1 MFSIAN
7 GGRPGGEQNCD
18 CVNDG
23 SQTQDVG
30 AEDPGNVAEE
40 LRSMGYKVLAVGI
53 GSGVNSTELA
63 HIAGNKANVY
73 SAVTFDELISQDF
86 LGTVNKAGCDEAKKE
101 VKPLC
106 EVKVDVGF
114 VLDSSGSLRNDYDKE
129 KNFLKALAAT
139 FGVSEDGA
147 RAGVVTFSYDTEHSI
162 KLNDHYDLF
171 SFSDAVDKIPLM
183 GHTTRIDKALRLTQS
198 QMFSIA
204 NGGRRWL
211 TFDELISQD
220 FLGTVNKAG
229 CDEAKKEVKPLCEVK
244 VDVGFVLDSSGSLRN
259 DYDKEKNFLKA
270 LAATFG
276 VSEDWCKSRCG
287 DIQL

>member
-1 MFSIAN
+1 TRIDKALRLTQSQMFSIAN
-7 GGRPGGEQNCD
+7 GGRPG
-18 CVNDG
+18 VSKIVIVLTDG

-63 HIAGNKANVY
+63 HITGNKANVY

-204 NGGRRWL
+204 NGGRPGVSKIVIVL
-211 TFDELISQD
+211 TDGSQ
-220 FLGTVNKAG
+220 TQ
-229 CDEAKKEVKPLCEVK
+229 
-244 VDVGFVLDSSGSLRN
+244 DVGAEDPGNVAEELRSMGYKVL
-259 DYDKEKNFLKA
+259 A
-270 LAATFG
+270 
-276 VSEDWCKSRCG
+276 
-287 DIQL
+287 